1 VRKNDS
7 TLTTE
12 TALIFD
18 AVHLFAKALHQLD
31 KWQVARVFVC
41 PERCSF
47 VQVIKTH
54 PLSCDGEETWD
65 HGNSLVN
72 LMKLEEMEGLTG
84 KIQFDQQGLR
94 VGFQLDVVELKKE
107 GLTKV
112 GVWTEAGG
120 LNFTRNF
127 TETYTEI
134 VESLQNKTLIVT
146 TIRSPPYSMV
156 TQSERRVSGNEAFE
170 GFAIDLIEEIAHILK
185 FNYSF
190 KWVDDGAYGFRN
202 KETGEWNGLMGELL
216 AQTADLAITDRT
228 ITYEREQAV
237 DFSMPFMNLGISIL
251 YKKPLKK
258 PPDLFSFLSPL
269 SLDVWI
275 YTAVAYFGVS
285 ILLFIL
291 ARFSPYEWD
300 NPHPCTEEAE
310 VLVNEFSLCNSMW
323 FTIGSLMQ
331 QGSDISPKA
340 ISTRMVAGMWWFFTL
355 IMISSY
361 TANLAAFLTVERM
374 ESPIESA
381 EDLAKQTKIKYG
393 CLESGSTRAFFRDS
407 KLPTYSRMA
416 SFMESQKS
424 PKVFTGSN
432 NEGVQR
438 VLDSPGNYAFLMES
452 NSISYQTERNCEL
465 TQIGGLLDS
474 KGYGIA
480 FTPGSPYRI
489 PISSAILQLQEKG
502 RLHVLKERWWKER
515 RGGGQCPDELKK
527 MANELSLDNVGGIFV
542 VLLAGMGVACAIS
555 IGEFIWKSRQLER
568 KVNVRHSDLV
578 RMAIAQ
584 TNTNMFYIKRAGA
597 DGVRGSIHTKHPDH
611 KDPDWTVQSPE
622 YHLVGPGQRLLLRTQ
637 PAAAPEPQDSLC
649 PGPDIAVTRR
659 GDPGPR
665 LRGSRGSTI
674 AELAAADP
682 YGPIAEH
689 HLRSELSL
697 SGDSVTLPD
706 SQEGEEAAGGR
717 AGGRVSQVACHTSLC
732 QLSWD

>member
-1 VRKNDS
+1 M
-7 TLTTE
+7 
-12 TALIFD
+12 
-18 AVHLFAKALHQLD
+18 LFI
-31 KWQVARVFVC
+31 QVG
-41 PERCSF
+41 S
-47 VQVIKTH
+47 
-54 PLSCDGEETWD
+54 
-65 HGNSLVN
+65 
-72 LMKLEEMEGLTG
+72 
-84 KIQFDQQGLR
+84 
-94 VGFQLDVVELKKE
+94 
-107 GLTKV
+107 
-112 GVWTEAGG
+112 WTEHQG

-127 TETYTEI
+127 TESYSEI

-146 TIRSPPYSMV
+146 TIMSPPYSMV
-156 TQSERRVSGNEAFE
+156 TQSEQQMNGNDAFE
-170 GFAIDLIEEIAHILK
+170 GFAIDLISEIAEILK
-185 FNYSF
+185 FNYTF

-216 AQTADLAITDRT
+216 AQKADLAITDLT

-251 YKKPLKK
+251 YKKPQKK

-275 YTAVAYFGVS
+275 YTAAAYLGVS

-393 CLESGSTRAFFRDS
+393 CLDSGSTRAFFRDS
-407 KLPTYSRMA
+407 KIPTYARMA
-416 SFMESQKS
+416 SFMESQK

-432 NEGVQR
+432 NEGVKR
-438 VLDSPGNYAFLMES
+438 VLESPGQYAFLMES

-480 FTPGSPYRI
+480 FTPGSPYRV
-489 PISSAILQLQEKG
+489 PISSAILRLQEKG
-502 RLHVLKERWWKER
+502 RLHVLKNRWWKER

-555 IGEFIWKSRQLER
+555 VGEFVWKSRKLER

-578 RMAIAQ
+578 KIAIAQ
-584 TNTNMFYIKRAGA
+584 TNTNMFYIRKGVDGA
-597 DGVRGSIHTKHPDH
+597 RGSIHTDHPDH
-611 KDPDWTVQSPE
+611 EPDWSLQSPE
-622 YHLVGPGQRLLLRTQ
+622 YHLVSPGQRLLRKPLPQ
-637 PAAAPEPQDSLC
+637 NSPPQSPAQHQVLPLAASV
-649 PGPDIAVTRR
+649 PDITLRQSQRFRSAT
-659 GDPGPR
+659 GDSFGR
-665 LRGSRGSTI
+665 ASDLV
-674 AELAAADP
+674 DP

-689 HLRSELSL
+689 HLRWQGGSSRESRDHIRECSDL
-697 SGDSVTLPD
+697 DSVTLPACE
-706 SQEGEEAAGGR
+706 SEECTPR
-717 AGGRVSQVACHTSLC
+717 
-732 QLSWD
+732 